1 MAYFNVI
8 NRQQRIIQILRKR
21 KPSLSELIEILERE
35 GIENCSQRT
44 IQRDIE
50 EIRLSF
56 GLEIRFDK
64 RRKVYTL
71 DADEKQRR
79 DAIYD
84 YIDRATISDS
94 ISKRLIE
101 GKKSLNKQF
110 IITDTP
116 LFEEQNSGIQ
126 HFDHLLRACIEKH
139 IVWLT
144 YKPKYNREKL
154 QQYEVYPLALKEFR
168 HRWYLLCQTAE
179 TLKFYSF
186 ALDRIEELEIKQ
198 KKSPSKG
205 LLNPE
210 KIYESVYGISNPLE
224 QEPIF
229 VQIKVNRT
237 YSEFMKSIPWH
248 NSQKILE
255 EFEHETIFEFYIK
268 PNFEFR
274 QLILMQGNDVTVLSP
289 LSLKESIKETIQS
302 MSDMYQ

>member
-1 MAYFNVI
+1 
-8 NRQQRIIQILRKR
+8 
-21 KPSLSELIEILERE
+21 
-35 GIENCSQRT
+35 
-44 IQRDIE
+44 
-50 EIRLSF
+50 
-56 GLEIRFDK
+56 
-64 RRKVYTL
+64 L
-71 DADEKQRR
+71 DADETQRR

-126 HFDHLLRACIEKH
+126 HFDHLLRACIEKY

-229 VQIKVNRT
+229 VQIKVNKT

-302 MSDMYQ
+302 MSDNYQ